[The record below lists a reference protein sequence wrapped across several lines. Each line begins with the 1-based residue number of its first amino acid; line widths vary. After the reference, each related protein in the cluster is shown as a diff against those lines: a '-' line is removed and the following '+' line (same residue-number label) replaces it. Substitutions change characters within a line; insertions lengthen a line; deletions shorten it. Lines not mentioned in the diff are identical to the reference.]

1 MTGQDME
8 GCACDFLISAMGWIE
23 GAPSPDPPRIAASRS
38 GIGGTSS
45 APTAG
50 ATNSRPPKPGR
61 EFLDP
66 WLYRSRLGPANTGF
80 PIYKLTPAGSIRLQ

>member
-38 GIGGTSS
+38 GIGG
-45 APTAG
+45 
-50 ATNSRPPKPGR
+50 NV
-61 EFLDP
+61 
-66 WLYRSRLGPANTGF
+66 
-80 PIYKLTPAGSIRLQ
+80 IRAYCRRDEL